1 MTEFEIKRFH
11 VNSIAQYKVLK
22 HIAAEFI
29 PEGIAS
35 LELIEN
41 GLKLTDCTGDTADF
55 IYDGLSVII
64 EERKEAQ
71 NEA

>member
-1 MTEFEIKRFH
+1 MTELEIRKFH
-11 VNSIAQYKVLK
+11 VDTIAQYKVLK

-35 LELIEN
+35 LELIEG

-55 IYDGLSVII
+55 VYDGSSVKI
-64 EERKEAQ
+64 KE
-71 NEA
+71 